1 MSGLFPKREVNKI
14 TKQITALIPV
24 YNQEKYLGRFLS
36 SISRLLKDNCQ
47 IDISDNSST
56 DGSLKKIEE
65 FAGQQPS
72 SQIRLFRQDTN
83 RGVVANN
90 SFLWDHAESPLVF
103 FAHPDDRYS
112 EDFVKSVL
120 QPYEKNPDLVLSMC
134 QLGFMD
140 EQGRPYVRPEK
151 DTLLPSTQAM
161 TRAEMLQFF
170 MYGSAG
176 LYIYG
181 IFNKRKLDQLGIPIA
196 ELAVHPFWEYPPIL
210 ACFLTGRVAT
220 VPEKEFTY
228 RLHINAAADSPHVDT
243 HLTGPPVVTDGK
255 PLHAHAARFIVRFWE
270 VVDLYS
276 PRGIWGKVMDKF
288 WLLLGAWRS
297 EGGSVN
303 WYWRVKE
310 SLWRD
315 LWIFAKR
322 SEWMEFLILASFI
335 PFKIRILRLLIKQ
348 RVF

>member
-1 MSGLFPKREVNKI
+1 MDESCSRHEFKECA
-14 TKQITALIPV
+14 KQVTALIPL
-24 YNQEKYLGRFLS
+24 YNQEKYLERFFS
-36 SISRLLKDNCQ
+36 SIKKLLEYGCQ
-47 IDISDNSST
+47 IDISDNCST
-56 DGSLKKIEE
+56 DSSLRKTQA
-65 FAGQQPS
+65 FAVQQAGD
-72 SQIRLFRQDTN
+72 QIRIFRQNTN

-90 SFLWDHAESPLVF
+90 SYLWEHAKSPYVF
-103 FAHPDDRYS
+103 FAHADDKYS
-112 EDFVKSVL
+112 EGFVRSVL
-120 QPYEKNPDLVLSMC
+120 LPYKQNPDLVLSMC
-134 QLGFMD
+134 QLAFMD
-140 EQGRPYVRPEK
+140 EQEQPSLRPKK
-151 DTLLPSTQAM
+151 DTFLPNTQEM

-170 MYGSAG
+170 MYGSTG

-181 IFNKRKLDQLGIPIA
+181 LFNKRKLDELGIPIA
-196 ELAVHPFWEYPPIL
+196 GLAVHPFWEYPPIL
-210 ACFLTGRVAT
+210 ACFLTGGVAT
-220 VPEKEFTY
+220 VPETDFTY
-228 RLHINAAADSPHVDT
+228 RLHINAATDSPHVDT

-276 PRGIWGKVMDKF
+276 PRGSLGKVMDKF

-315 LWIFAKR
+315 LWTFAKR
-322 SEWMEFLILASFI
+322 SEWKEFLILASFI
-335 PFKIRILRLLIKQ
+335 PLKIRILRLLIKQ